1 MAPADLF
8 FYSAS
13 IAIWFMVAIWIVIAV
28 SIYKLFSGIQR
39 KIERIEA
46 ARNSVVGSILG
57 IVSSIVGNRRRGGDR
72 YE

>member
-8 FYSAS
+8 YYSAS
-13 IAIWFMVAIWIVIAV
+13 IAIWFMVAIWLVIAV
-28 SIYKLFSGIQR
+28 SIYKLFSGIQH

-46 ARNSVVGSILG
+46 ARNSILGSILG
-57 IVSSIVGNRRRGGDR
+57 IVSNIVGNHRKGGDR